1 MNFEITAIR
10 YQMPGKNFE
19 EKTQNA
25 QKFVAQ
31 LPIPSMVY
39 LKREPDNVYSSNA
52 IAVYYQNYNK
62 IGYISENY
70 TKEIQRVFPQEQS
83 STTIVKAKVIGKVGY
98 ITLTADVDIPKECLL
113 PPEPYKRKIDPSPF
127 DISMP
132 FMEEENK
139 IELVTSLLLPRD
151 FKDEDAEEL
160 IRLSEHYCAQIP
172 LTLCDVDCKNTSR
185 ILNKLK
191 DFTNNHS
198 AISSSTKKKLENLCH
213 KIQNLVANI
222 HREEDRNKI
231 YETHL
236 VRMKK
241 FFSNEKDGF
250 FKRYDDNYLKVP
262 LGLAKTEVIE
272 SEINRLTAWL
282 DKVPRGIFHSHNL
295 KKKDIVP
302 QMRYL
307 HLSRSEMYDIMG
319 TELVVLRLKE
329 QLYQNELIK
338 NLESYTKQQNAVPD
352 EVCIPDDCRDAINK
366 VMKPTFTLPN
376 KVVKISRNQIEKAAY
391 VIDLT
396 ANVQVAMLMAISI
409 DVEAIRSGT
418 KCIDF
423 IRALIGIGVLKYSD
437 DKAIKNMSDG
447 MNKKLKTLKRNKE
460 HVSSNHPDYLLWKD
474 KDKEIGKEIYK
485 AMTTEELSSV
495 VF

>member
-1 MNFEITAIR
+1 
-10 YQMPGKNFE
+10 MPGKNFE

-231 YETHL
+231 YENHL
-236 VRMKK
+236 ARMKE

-307 HLSRSEMYDIMG
+307 HLSRREMYDIMG

-338 NLESYTKQQNAVPD
+338 NLESYSEQQNAVPD

-376 KVVKISRNQIEKAAY
+376 KAVMISRNQIVKAAY

-418 KCIDF
+418 KSIDF

-485 AMTTEELSSV
+485 AMTTE
-495 VF
+495 

>member
-83 STTIVKAKVIGKVGY
+83 STTIIKAKVIGKVGY

-151 FKDEDAEEL
+151 FKDEDAVEL

-307 HLSRSEMYDIMG
+307 HLSRREMYDIMG

-418 KCIDF
+418 KSIDF

-485 AMTTEELSSV
+485 AMTTE
-495 VF
+495 

>member
-1 MNFEITAIR
+1 
-10 YQMPGKNFE
+10 MPGKNFE

-307 HLSRSEMYDIMG
+307 HLSRREMYDIMG

-366 VMKPTFTLPN
+366 VMTPSFTLPN

-418 KCIDF
+418 KSIDF

-485 AMTTEELSSV
+485 AMTTEEL
-495 VF
+495 

>member
-191 DFTNNHS
+191 NFTNNHS

-295 KKKDIVP
+295 KKKDIIP

-307 HLSRSEMYDIMG
+307 HLSRREMYDIMG

-338 NLESYTKQQNAVPD
+338 NLESYSEQQNAVPD

-366 VMKPTFTLPN
+366 VITPSFTLPN

-418 KCIDF
+418 KSIDF

-485 AMTTEELSSV
+485 AMTTEEL
-495 VF
+495 

>member
-295 KKKDIVP
+295 KKKDIIP

-307 HLSRSEMYDIMG
+307 HLSRREMYDIMG

-338 NLESYTKQQNAVPD
+338 NLESYSEQQNAVPD

-366 VMKPTFTLPN
+366 VMTPSFTLPN

-418 KCIDF
+418 KSIDF

-485 AMTTEELSSV
+485 AMTTEEL
-495 VF
+495 

>member
-19 EKTQNA
+19 EKTKNA
-25 QKFVAQ
+25 KDFVAQ

-307 HLSRSEMYDIMG
+307 HLSRREMYDIMG

-418 KCIDF
+418 KSIDF

-485 AMTTEELSSV
+485 AMTTE
-495 VF
+495 

>member
-1 MNFEITAIR
+1 MNYEITAIR

-307 HLSRSEMYDIMG
+307 HLSRREMYDIMG

-338 NLESYTKQQNAVPD
+338 NLESYSEQQNAVPD

-366 VMKPTFTLPN
+366 VMTPSFTLPN
-376 KVVKISRNQIEKAAY
+376 KVVKISRNQIVKAAY

-485 AMTTEELSSV
+485 AMTT
-495 VF
+495 

>member
-19 EKTQNA
+19 EKTKNA
-25 QKFVAQ
+25 IEFVAH

-39 LKREPDNVYSSNA
+39 LKREPDNIYSSNA

-83 STTIVKAKVIGKVGY
+83 STTIVKAKVTGKVGC
-98 ITLTADVDIPKECLL
+98 ITLEADVDIPKECLL
-113 PPEPYKRKIDPSPF
+113 SPEPYKRRIDPSPF

-139 IELVTSLLLPRD
+139 IELVASLLLPRD
-151 FKDEDAEEL
+151 FKEEDAEEL
-160 IRLSEHYCAQIP
+160 ISLSEHYYTQIR

-185 ILNKLK
+185 ILDKLK
-191 DFTNNHS
+191 KFINDYP
-198 AISSSTKKKLENLCH
+198 AISSSNKKKLEHLCH

-222 HREEDRNKI
+222 HREEDVNKI
-231 YETHL
+231 YENHL
-236 VRMKK
+236 VRMKE

-262 LGLAKTEVIE
+262 LGLAKTDVIE
-272 SEINRLTAWL
+272 SKINRLTAWL

-307 HLSRSEMYDIMG
+307 HLSRREMYDIMG

-329 QLYQNELIK
+329 QLYQNELIE
-338 NLESYTKQQNAVPD
+338 NQESYTEQQNAISD
-352 EVCIPDDCRDAINK
+352 EVIIPDDCRDAINK
-366 VMKPTFTLPN
+366 VMKPTFTLSN
-376 KVVKISRNQIEKAAY
+376 KVVMYSRNQIVKAAY

-396 ANVQVAMLMAISI
+396 TNVQVAMLMAIGME
-409 DVEAIRSGT
+409 VKAIRPGV

-437 DKAIKNMSDG
+437 EKAIKNMADG
-447 MNKKLKTLKRNKE
+447 MNKKLHGGKQKGKTVPPLPPKHLQWKGTDRN
-460 HVSSNHPDYLLWKD
+460 
-474 KDKEIGKEIYK
+474 IGEDIFK
-485 AMTTEELSSV
+485 AMTTE
-495 VF
+495 

>member
-185 ILNKLK
+185 ILYKLK

-307 HLSRSEMYDIMG
+307 HLSRREMYDIMG

-366 VMKPTFTLPN
+366 VMTPSFTLPN

-418 KCIDF
+418 KSIDF

-485 AMTTEELSSV
+485 AMTTE
-495 VF
+495 

>member
-307 HLSRSEMYDIMG
+307 HLSRREMYDIMG

-366 VMKPTFTLPN
+366 VMTPSFTLPN

-396 ANVQVAMLMAISI
+396 TNVQVAMLMAIGME
-409 DVEAIRSGT
+409 VKAIRPGT
-418 KCIDF
+418 KSIDF

-474 KDKEIGKEIYK
+474 KDKEIGKKIYK
-485 AMTTEELSSV
+485 AMTTEEL
-495 VF
+495 

>member
-83 STTIVKAKVIGKVGY
+83 STTIIKAKVIGKVGY

-191 DFTNNHS
+191 NFTNNHS

-307 HLSRSEMYDIMG
+307 HLSRREMYDIMG

-418 KCIDF
+418 KSIDF

-485 AMTTEELSSV
+485 AMTTE
-495 VF
+495 

>member
-307 HLSRSEMYDIMG
+307 HLSRREMYDIMG

-418 KCIDF
+418 KSIDF

-485 AMTTEELSSV
+485 AMTTEEL
-495 VF
+495 

>member
-307 HLSRSEMYDIMG
+307 HLSRREMYDIMG

-352 EVCIPDDCRDAINK
+352 EVCIPEDCRDAINK
-366 VMKPTFTLPN
+366 VMTPSFTLPN

-418 KCIDF
+418 KSIDF

-485 AMTTEELSSV
+485 AMTTEEL
-495 VF
+495 

>member
-231 YETHL
+231 YEPHL

-307 HLSRSEMYDIMG
+307 HLSRREMYDIMG

-338 NLESYTKQQNAVPD
+338 NLESYSEQQNAVPD

-396 ANVQVAMLMAISI
+396 TNVQVAMLMAISI

-418 KCIDF
+418 KSIDF

-485 AMTTEELSSV
+485 AMTTEEL
-495 VF
+495 

>member
-236 VRMKK
+236 VKMKK

-295 KKKDIVP
+295 KKKDIIP

-307 HLSRSEMYDIMG
+307 HLSRREMYDIMG

-366 VMKPTFTLPN
+366 VMTPSFTLPN

-418 KCIDF
+418 KSIDF

-485 AMTTEELSSV
+485 AMTTEEL
-495 VF
+495 

>member
-160 IRLSEHYCAQIP
+160 IRLSEHYCAQIL

-307 HLSRSEMYDIMG
+307 HLSRREMYDIMG

-329 QLYQNELIK
+329 QLYQNELKK
-338 NLESYTKQQNAVPD
+338 NLEYNTKQQNAVLD
-352 EVCIPDDCRDAINK
+352 EVCIPDDCKDAINK

-376 KVVKISRNQIEKAAY
+376 GVVKISRNQIVKAAY

-396 ANVQVAMLMAISI
+396 TNVQVAMLKAIGME
-409 DVEAIRSGT
+409 VKAIRPGV

-437 DKAIKNMSDG
+437 EKAIKNMADG
-447 MNKKLKTLKRNKE
+447 MNRKLHGGKQKGKTVPPLSPKHLQWKETDRN
-460 HVSSNHPDYLLWKD
+460 
-474 KDKEIGKEIYK
+474 IGEDIFK
-485 AMTTEELSSV
+485 AMTTE
-495 VF
+495 

>member
-185 ILNKLK
+185 ILYKLK
-191 DFTNNHS
+191 DFTNNHP

-295 KKKDIVP
+295 KKKDIIP

-307 HLSRSEMYDIMG
+307 HLSRREMYDIMG

-338 NLESYTKQQNAVPD
+338 NLESYSEQQNAVPD

-366 VMKPTFTLPN
+366 VMTPSFTLPN

-485 AMTTEELSSV
+485 AMTTE
-495 VF
+495 

>member
-83 STTIVKAKVIGKVGY
+83 STTILKAKVIGKVGY

-307 HLSRSEMYDIMG
+307 HLSRREMYDIMG

-366 VMKPTFTLPN
+366 VMTPSFTLPN

-418 KCIDF
+418 KSIDF

-485 AMTTEELSSV
+485 AMTTEEL
-495 VF
+495 

>member
-113 PPEPYKRKIDPSPF
+113 PPEPYKRKIAPSPF

-139 IELVTSLLLPRD
+139 IELVTNLLLPRD
-151 FKDEDAEEL
+151 FNDKDAEEL
-160 IRLSEHYCAQIP
+160 INLSEYYYTQIP

-191 DFTNNHS
+191 DFTNNHP
-198 AISSSTKKKLENLCH
+198 AISSSTKKKLEDLCH

-231 YETHL
+231 YENHL
-236 VRMKK
+236 ARMKE

-307 HLSRSEMYDIMG
+307 HLSRREMYDIMG

-338 NLESYTKQQNAVPD
+338 NLESYSEQQNAVPD

-366 VMKPTFTLPN
+366 VMTPSFTLPN
-376 KVVKISRNQIEKAAY
+376 KVVKISRNQIVKAAY

-485 AMTTEELSSV
+485 AMTTEEL
-495 VF
+495 

>member
-19 EKTQNA
+19 EKTQND

-185 ILNKLK
+185 ILYKLK

-295 KKKDIVP
+295 KKKDIIP

-307 HLSRSEMYDIMG
+307 HLSRREMYDIMG

-338 NLESYTKQQNAVPD
+338 NLESYSEQQNAVPD

-366 VMKPTFTLPN
+366 VMTPSFTLPN

-418 KCIDF
+418 KSIDF

-485 AMTTEELSSV
+485 AMTTE
-495 VF
+495 

>member
-83 STTIVKAKVIGKVGY
+83 STTIIKAKVIGNVGY

-307 HLSRSEMYDIMG
+307 HLSRREMYDIMG

-418 KCIDF
+418 KSIDF

-485 AMTTEELSSV
+485 AMTTE
-495 VF
+495 

>member
-62 IGYISENY
+62 IGYLSENY

-295 KKKDIVP
+295 KKKDIIP

-307 HLSRSEMYDIMG
+307 HLSRREMYDIMG

-338 NLESYTKQQNAVPD
+338 NLESYSEQQNAVPD

-366 VMKPTFTLPN
+366 VMTPSFTLPN

-418 KCIDF
+418 KSIDF

-485 AMTTEELSSV
+485 AMTTEEL
-495 VF
+495 

>member
-160 IRLSEHYCAQIP
+160 IKLSEHYCAQIP

-295 KKKDIVP
+295 KKKDIIP

-307 HLSRSEMYDIMG
+307 HLSRREMYDIMG

-338 NLESYTKQQNAVPD
+338 NLESYSEQQNAVPD

-366 VMKPTFTLPN
+366 VMTPSFTLPN

-418 KCIDF
+418 KSIDF

-485 AMTTEELSSV
+485 AMTTE
-495 VF
+495 

>member
-10 YQMPGKNFE
+10 YQMPEKNFE

-83 STTIVKAKVIGKVGY
+83 STTIIKAKVIGKVGY

-307 HLSRSEMYDIMG
+307 HLSRREMYDIMG

-418 KCIDF
+418 KSIDF

-485 AMTTEELSSV
+485 AMTTE
-495 VF
+495 

>member
-1 MNFEITAIR
+1 MKFVITAIR
-10 YQMPGKNFE
+10 YQMPGKDFDE
-19 EKTQNA
+19 QSHNA
-25 QKFVAQ
+25 QEFVAQ
-31 LPIPSMVY
+31 LPIPSTVY
-39 LKREPDNVYSSNA
+39 LKREPDNIYSPNA

-62 IGYISENY
+62 IGYVSENY

-83 STTIVKAKVIGKVGY
+83 STTIKAKVIGKVGY

-139 IELVTSLLLPRD
+139 IELVASLLLSRD

-236 VRMKK
+236 VRMKE

-250 FKRYDDNYLKVP
+250 FKRYDDNYLKSP
-262 LGLAKTEVIE
+262 LNLAETDVIK

-295 KKKDIVP
+295 RKKDIAP

-307 HLSRSEMYDIMG
+307 HLSRREMYDIMG

-329 QLYQNELIK
+329 QLYQNELIE
-338 NLESYTKQQNAVPD
+338 NQESNTEQQNAVPD

-376 KVVKISRNQIEKAAY
+376 GVVKISRNQIVKAAY

-396 ANVQVAMLMAISI
+396 TNVQVAMLMAISI

-437 DKAIKNMSDG
+437 DKAIENMSDG
-447 MNKKLKTLKRNKE
+447 MNKKLRTWERNKE
-460 HVSSNHPDYLLWKD
+460 HVSSNHPAYLLWKNK
-474 KDKEIGKEIYK
+474 KDKEIGEKIYK
-485 AMTTEELSSV
+485 AMTTE
-495 VF
+495 

>member
-282 DKVPRGIFHSHNL
+282 DKVPRGIFHFHNL
-295 KKKDIVP
+295 KKKDIIP

-307 HLSRSEMYDIMG
+307 HLSRREMYDIMG

-338 NLESYTKQQNAVPD
+338 NLESYSEQQNAVPD

-366 VMKPTFTLPN
+366 VITPSFTLPN

-418 KCIDF
+418 KSIDF

-485 AMTTEELSSV
+485 AMTTEEL
-495 VF
+495 

>member
-236 VRMKK
+236 VKMKK

-307 HLSRSEMYDIMG
+307 HLSRREMYDIMG

-338 NLESYTKQQNAVPD
+338 NLESYSEQQNAVPD

-396 ANVQVAMLMAISI
+396 TNVQVAMLMAISI

-418 KCIDF
+418 KSIDF

-485 AMTTEELSSV
+485 AMTTE
-495 VF
+495 

>member
-307 HLSRSEMYDIMG
+307 HLSRREMYDIMG

-396 ANVQVAMLMAISI
+396 TNVQVAMLMAISI

-485 AMTTEELSSV
+485 AMTTEEL
-495 VF
+495 

>member
-113 PPEPYKRKIDPSPF
+113 SPEPYKRKIDPSPF

-185 ILNKLK
+185 ILYKLK

-295 KKKDIVP
+295 KKKDIIP

-307 HLSRSEMYDIMG
+307 HLSRREMYDIMG

-338 NLESYTKQQNAVPD
+338 NLESYSEQQNAVPD

-366 VMKPTFTLPN
+366 VMTPSFTLPN

-418 KCIDF
+418 KSIDF

-485 AMTTEELSSV
+485 AMTTE
-495 VF
+495 

>member
-307 HLSRSEMYDIMG
+307 HLSRREMYDIMG

-338 NLESYTKQQNAVPD
+338 NLESYSEQQNAVPD

-396 ANVQVAMLMAISI
+396 TNVQVAMLMAISI

-418 KCIDF
+418 KSIDF

-485 AMTTEELSSV
+485 AMTTE
-495 VF
+495 

>member
-62 IGYISENY
+62 IGYVSENY

-113 PPEPYKRKIDPSPF
+113 APEPYKRKIDPSPF

-307 HLSRSEMYDIMG
+307 HLSRREMYDIMG

-338 NLESYTKQQNAVPD
+338 NLESYSEQQNAVPD

-366 VMKPTFTLPN
+366 VMTPSFTLPN
-376 KVVKISRNQIEKAAY
+376 KVVKISRNQIVKAAY

-437 DKAIKNMSDG
+437 DKAIENMSDG

-485 AMTTEELSSV
+485 AMTTEEL
-495 VF
+495 

>member
-307 HLSRSEMYDIMG
+307 HLSRREMYDIMG

-366 VMKPTFTLPN
+366 VMTPSFTLPN

-418 KCIDF
+418 KSIDF

-485 AMTTEELSSV
+485 AMTTEEL
-495 VF
+495 

>member
-83 STTIVKAKVIGKVGY
+83 STTIIKAKVIGKVGY

-307 HLSRSEMYDIMG
+307 HLSRREMYDIMG

-366 VMKPTFTLPN
+366 VMKPTYTLPN

-418 KCIDF
+418 KSIDF

-485 AMTTEELSSV
+485 AMTTE
-495 VF
+495 

>member
-83 STTIVKAKVIGKVGY
+83 STTIIKAKVIGKVGY

-295 KKKDIVP
+295 KKKDIIP

-307 HLSRSEMYDIMG
+307 HLSRREMYDIMG

-338 NLESYTKQQNAVPD
+338 NLESYSEQQNAVPD

-366 VMKPTFTLPN
+366 VMTPSFTLPN

-418 KCIDF
+418 KSIDF

-485 AMTTEELSSV
+485 AITTE
-495 VF
+495 

>member
-295 KKKDIVP
+295 KKKDIIP

-307 HLSRSEMYDIMG
+307 HLSRREMYDIMG

-418 KCIDF
+418 KSIDF

-485 AMTTEELSSV
+485 AMTTEEL
-495 VF
+495 

>member
-62 IGYISENY
+62 IGYVSENY

-113 PPEPYKRKIDPSPF
+113 APEPYKRKIDPSPF
-127 DISMP
+127 YISMP

-307 HLSRSEMYDIMG
+307 HLSRREMYDIMG

-338 NLESYTKQQNAVPD
+338 NLESYSEQQNAVPD

-366 VMKPTFTLPN
+366 VMTPSFTLPN
-376 KVVKISRNQIEKAAY
+376 KVVKISRNQIVKAAY

-485 AMTTEELSSV
+485 AMTTEEL
-495 VF
+495 

>member
-70 TKEIQRVFPQEQS
+70 AKEIQRVFPQEQS

-295 KKKDIVP
+295 KKKDIIP

-307 HLSRSEMYDIMG
+307 HLSRREMYDIMG

-338 NLESYTKQQNAVPD
+338 NLESYSEQQNAVPD

-366 VMKPTFTLPN
+366 VMTPSFTLPN

-418 KCIDF
+418 KSIDF

-485 AMTTEELSSV
+485 AMTTE
-495 VF
+495 